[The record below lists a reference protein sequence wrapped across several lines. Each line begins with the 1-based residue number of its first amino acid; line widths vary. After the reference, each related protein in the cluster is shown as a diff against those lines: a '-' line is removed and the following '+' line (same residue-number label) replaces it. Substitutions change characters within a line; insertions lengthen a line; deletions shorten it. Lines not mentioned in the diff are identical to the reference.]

1 MRLPFPLAVVLAL
14 LANLVP
20 VVNRP
25 ATNRGRP
32 SNGTLPRQ
40 TRPN

>member
-20 VVNRP
+20 VINRP
-25 ATNRGRP
+25 ATNRQRVRRGM
-32 SNGTLPRQ
+32 LPPQ
-40 TRPN
+40 TRN